1 MRVRQAVFDAI
12 TAHARGQ
19 GPRECC
25 GLLVA
30 HAGVIVEAVPA
41 TNVAAEPHRRYELSP
56 VDHLAVIKRCR
67 ELTNRGTG
75 TFEVVGVYHSHP
87 RTAPV
92 PSPTDLEQ
100 AFEEFLYVI
109 AGPADA
115 SAPLDIRGYRL
126 RQGQF
131 EREELIVDE
140 PLPGAT
146 PRATAP
152 SASGTRD

>member
-1 MRVRQAVFDAI
+1 MRVRQVVLEAI
-12 TAHARGQ
+12 AAHARGE

-30 HAGVIVEAVPA
+30 HAGVLVEAVPA
-41 TNVAAEPHRRYELSP
+41 ANVAAEPHRRYELSP

-67 ELTNRGTG
+67 ELTGRGTG

-87 RTAPV
+87 RTPAA

-100 AFEEFLYVI
+100 ALEEFLYVI

-126 RQGQF
+126 RQGRF

-140 PLPGAT
+140 PLPAVT
-146 PRATAP
+146 PRATGP
-152 SASGTRD
+152 SATGTHD